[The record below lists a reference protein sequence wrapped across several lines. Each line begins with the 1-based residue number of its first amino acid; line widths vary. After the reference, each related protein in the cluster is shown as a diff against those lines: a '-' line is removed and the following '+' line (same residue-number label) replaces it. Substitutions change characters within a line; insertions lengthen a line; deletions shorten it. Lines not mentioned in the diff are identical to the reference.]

1 MKYRIKIIT
10 FKNGRKLFLP
20 YVKTK
25 IGWLP
30 LNSDGKIDLAEAI
43 PGIGGFKSRE
53 RVLDIIDKHFEG
65 NNTIQSIDFE
75 FITK

>member
-43 PGIGGFKSRE
+43 PGIGGFKG
-53 RVLDIIDKHFEG
+53 VDPVD
-65 NNTIQSIDFE
+65 NN
-75 FITK
+75 K